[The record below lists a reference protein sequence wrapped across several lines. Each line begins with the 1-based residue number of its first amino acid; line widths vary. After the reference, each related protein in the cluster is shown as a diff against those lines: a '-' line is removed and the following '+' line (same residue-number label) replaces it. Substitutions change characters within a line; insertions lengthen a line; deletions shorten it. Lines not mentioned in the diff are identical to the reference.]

1 MGHGIKFINILHESN
16 VPTCYDTFSCTANSN
31 LFQVV
36 ISDGRVWQNEG
47 LNFYIG
53 INGWK
58 PSQEL

>member
-16 VPTCYDTFSCTANSN
+16 VPTCYDTFSCSVNSN

-36 ISDGRVWQNEG
+36 ISDGRPNEG

-53 INGWK
+53 IN
-58 PSQEL
+58 E